1 MSEPSQGAE
10 AGALHRRSLVWDA
23 HMDSLIRVVEHGIDL
38 GVRSEAQADLT
49 RWREGGVGAQV
60 FAVWIDT
67 IYAPYHAAR
76 RALQQID
83 ALHRLIER
91 YPDRVELAWT
101 ARDVLRIVAEG
112 KLAAMIAIEGGV
124 AIQND
129 LCLLRTYARLG
140 ASSMTLTHTASI
152 DWVDSSTDRPRSGG
166 LSPFGREVIREMNRL
181 RMMVD
186 VSHVSDET
194 VLQCLDLS
202 DAPII
207 ASHSSCRALT
217 DHPRNLSDEL
227 LRKIAARGGVVGINF
242 YNEFI
247 DQGYRD
253 EMSRRTGQII
263 EQLNAPPVVP
273 PEELDDRARER
284 SQGFFKNPPARPPFA
299 RIIEH
304 IDHAV
309 QVAGIDHVGI
319 GSDLDSMIIPTPE
332 GMDSVS
338 DFPKLTEGLLDRGYS
353 AEDIV
358 KVLGGNFLRVFREVR
373 GE

>member
-1 MSEPSQGAE
+1 MSEQARDTE
-10 AGALHRRSLVWDA
+10 ALALHRRSLVWDA
-23 HMDSLIRVVEHGIDL
+23 HMDSLVRVVEHGIDL
-38 GVRSEAQADLT
+38 GVRSDAQADLT

-112 KLAAMIAIEGGV
+112 RLAAMIAIEGGV

-129 LCLLRTYARLG
+129 LGLLRTYARLG
-140 ASSMTLTHTASI
+140 ATSMTLTHTASI

-166 LSPFGREVIREMNRL
+166 LSPFGREVIQEMNRL

-186 VSHVSDET
+186 VSHVSDDT
-194 VLQCLDLS
+194 IRQCLDLS
-202 DAPII
+202 SAPII

-247 DQGYRD
+247 DQDYRD
-253 EMSRRTGQII
+253 EMSRRTGEII
-263 EQLNAPPVVP
+263 EQLNSPPVVP

-284 SQGFFKNPPARPPFA
+284 SRGFFRNPPRRPPCS
-299 RIIEH
+299 RILEH

-309 QVAGIDHVGI
+309 QIAGIDHVGI

-338 DFPKLTEGLLDRGYS
+338 D
-353 AEDIV
+353 
-358 KVLGGNFLRVFREVR
+358 
-373 GE
+373 